1 MKDLYLSLPSGG
13 GKITDIHSN
22 DLDWFDDGYN
32 GFRAYIKFNNGI
44 LICYGRFSKLT
55 SGDSVTFLEPFASDF
70 YALTIS
76 RDNATNSA
84 TTSNSTI
91 WIRYQFLNGFTVVG
105 DENADVSHGIWG
117 NYIAIGTWK

>member
-22 DLDWFDDGYN
+22 GLDWFDDGYN
-32 GFRAYIKFNNGI
+32 GFNAYIKFNNGI
-44 LICYGRFSKLT
+44 LICYGRFSKLA
-55 SGDSVTFLEPFASDF
+55 SGDSITFLEPFSSSL

-76 RDNATNSA
+76 RINATNSA
-84 TTSNSTI
+84 TTLNSAI
-91 WIRYQFLNGFTVVG
+91 WSVNQCTDKFYIMG
-105 DENADVSHGIWG
+105 DESADANYGIWG

>member
-22 DLDWFDDGYN
+22 GLDWFDDGYN
-32 GFRAYIKFNNGI
+32 GFNAYIKFNNGI
-44 LICYGRFSKLT
+44 LICYGRFTKL
-55 SGDSVTFLEPFASDF
+55 SRNDYVTFLEPFSSNV

-76 RDNATNSA
+76 RVNATNSA
-84 TTSNSTI
+84 TTLNSAI
-91 WIRYQFLNGFTVVG
+91 WSITQSYDKFDIMG
-105 DENADVSHGIWG
+105 DESADEHYGIWG

>member
-22 DLDWFDDGYN
+22 GLDWFDDGYN
-32 GFRAYIKFNNGI
+32 GFNAYIKFNNGI
-44 LICYGRFSKLT
+44 LICYGRFTKL
-55 SGDSVTFLEPFASDF
+55 SRNDSVTFLEPFSSNV

-76 RDNATNSA
+76 RVNATNSA
-84 TTSNSTI
+84 TTLNSAI
-91 WIRYQFLNGFTVVG
+91 WIITQSYDKFDIMG
-105 DENADVSHGIWG
+105 DESADASYGIWG

>member
-13 GKITDIHSN
+13 GKITDIHSTVFEPFN
-22 DLDWFDDGYN
+22 DGYQ
-32 GFRAYIKFNNGI
+32 GFRSYIKFNNGI

-55 SGDSVTFLEPFASDF
+55 SGDFVTFPERFSSDM

-76 RDNATNSA
+76 RINLTDSA

-91 WIRYQFLNGFTVVG
+91 WSQYQFFDRFNVIG
-105 DENADVSHGIWG
+105 DESADANYGIWG
-117 NYIAIGTWK
+117 NYIAIGFWK

>member
-22 DLDWFDDGYN
+22 GLDWFNDGYN
-32 GFRAYIKFNNGI
+32 GFNAYIKFNNGI
-44 LICYGRFSKLT
+44 LICYGRFSKLPRNA
-55 SGDSVTFLEPFASDF
+55 SVTFLEPFSSSL

-76 RDNATNSA
+76 RVNATNSA
-84 TTSNSTI
+84 TTSNSSI
-91 WIRYQFLNGFTVVG
+91 WSVNQYNDKFDIMG
-105 DENADVSHGIWG
+105 DESADEHYGIWG

>member
-22 DLDWFDDGYN
+22 GFNWFDDGYD
-32 GFRAYIKFNNGI
+32 GFNAYIKFNNRI

-55 SGDSVTFLEPFASDF
+55 SGDFVKFPEPFESGL
-70 YALTIS
+70 YVLTVS
-76 RDNATNSA
+76 RVNSTNAATDSNSA
-84 TTSNSTI
+84 I
-91 WIRYQFLNGFTVVG
+91 WSCVQYPEKFNVKGN
-105 DENADVSHGIWG
+105 ESADANYGIWG